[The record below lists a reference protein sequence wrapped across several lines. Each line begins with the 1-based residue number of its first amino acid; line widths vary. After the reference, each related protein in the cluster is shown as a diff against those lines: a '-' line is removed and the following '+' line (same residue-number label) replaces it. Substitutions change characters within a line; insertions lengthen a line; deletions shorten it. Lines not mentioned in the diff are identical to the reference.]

1 MFPWFMIAHTIV
13 FTVLLLVTVVPP
25 LYIYNPEEH
34 PGESLGPNPAGG
46 IFPDSPP
53 NHWVRQQL
61 YILFVLPSCAFL
73 NSLFVYFT
81 YYRHLRHVQFRAEL
95 SSVAHAN
102 LRTAAM
108 IVAEEQQGVE
118 CNVEN
123 AVGGSRSGGGVT
135 NRSLLAL
142 RPFCSKSS
150 INSTAL
156 YARRHIRPEGLSLH
170 MYSTSPWFPEL
181 RELQKVVEA
190 QFLRPAEKT
199 REVVFSCLHKD
210 VLVPF
215 EKRMNLQEGSMAN
228 AIRFLSDRES
238 KCVTEPGMRV
248 YLTEVELKRRR
259 SFNNESIL
267 RSEPSEDLF

>member
-1 MFPWFMIAHTIV
+1 MIANAVV
-13 FTVLLLVTVVPP
+13 FAVLLLVTVVPP
-25 LYIYNPEEH
+25 LYIYNPEAH
-34 PGESLGPNPAGG
+34 SGESFGPNPAGG

-118 CNVEN
+118 YNVDN
-123 AVGGSRSGGGVT
+123 TCGGNRSGCGVT

-142 RPFCSKSS
+142 RPFSSKGG
-150 INSTAL
+150 INSSRAL
-156 YARRHIRPEGLSLH
+156 YARRHIRPEGLSLQ
-170 MYSTSPWFPEL
+170 MYSTSPWIPEL
-181 RELQKVVEA
+181 RELQEVVEA
-190 QFLRPAEKT
+190 QFLRPAEKS
-199 REVVFSCLHKD
+199 RVVALKCLHQN

-215 EKRMNLQEGSMAN
+215 EKRMKLQEGSMAN
-228 AIRFLSDRES
+228 AIRLILDRES
-238 KCVTEPGMRV
+238 KCVMEPTMRV

-259 SFNNESIL
+259 SFNNESMSG
-267 RSEPSEDLF
+267 SEPSEDLF